1 MTVRN
6 RRLAVREGLH
16 GAANL
21 KVTADGATWVRFL
34 NKETSILR
42 ALVTRAVRLKGSPRL
57 LAAFGKCFPA

>member
-6 RRLAVREGLH
+6 RRLDVREGLH

-42 ALVTRAVRLKGSPRL
+42 ALVTRTVRLKGSPRL